1 MASKVSYQFI
11 LIQIWTSKVIIASN
25 SLEITSSK
33 FPKSSIVRDPLREFQ
48 FSLGHSLASVEVSE
62 IISRAQLFTL
72 TKVTSIQRTM
82 KFSLI
87 QPTVQQQPLQQQQ
100 QQQHQQNQLQQSLQS
115 VTENDMMHFQQMAQL
130 VHFLYTPLLFLPK
143 WRYEAHST
151 RMR

>member
-1 MASKVSYQFI
+1 
-11 LIQIWTSKVIIASN
+11 
-25 SLEITSSK
+25 
-33 FPKSSIVRDPLREFQ
+33 
-48 FSLGHSLASVEVSE
+48 
-62 IISRAQLFTL
+62 
-72 TKVTSIQRTM
+72 M

-87 QPTVQQQPLQQQQ
+87 QPTVQQQPLQQQ